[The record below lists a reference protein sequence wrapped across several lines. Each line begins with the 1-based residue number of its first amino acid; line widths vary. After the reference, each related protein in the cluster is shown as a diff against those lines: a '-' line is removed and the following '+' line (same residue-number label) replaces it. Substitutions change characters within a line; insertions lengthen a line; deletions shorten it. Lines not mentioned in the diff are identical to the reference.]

1 MEVVSITPSDLSLRL
16 ATPEDAAVI
25 ASHRVRMFLEA
36 KGWPEERGA
45 ELLAALPPFLT
56 RAIGAGTY
64 RGWLLATP
72 DGAVIAGAGVQVREL
87 IPRLEV
93 LAGPEALVVNVFVE
107 PPFRRRGL
115 TRQLMAA
122 ILDWCRAEGIGRI
135 VLHPT
140 DAARPLYES
149 LGFAASGELILYS

>member
-1 MEVVSITPSDLSLRL
+1 METSEYTLRP
-16 ATPEDAAVI
+16 ATPEDAALI

-45 ELLAALPPFLT
+45 ELLAALPPFLE
-56 RAIGAGTY
+56 RALRDGNY
-64 RGWLLATP
+64 RGWFLTTAA
-72 DGAVIAGAGVQVREL
+72 GAVVAGAGVQVREL

-93 LAGPEALVVNVFVE
+93 LAGPEALVVNVYVE
-107 PPFRRRGL
+107 PNHRRQGL
-115 TRQLMAA
+115 ARQLMAA

-149 LGFAASGELILYS
+149 IGFAASGELIMYR

>member
-1 MEVVSITPSDLSLRL
+1 MRDAELTLRL

-45 ELLAALPPFLT
+45 ELLATAD
-56 RAIGAGTY
+56 GT
-64 RGWLLATP
+64 
-72 DGAVIAGAGVQVREL
+72 VVAGAGVQVRDL

-107 PPFRRRGL
+107 PTFRRGGL
-115 TRQLMAA
+115 ARQLMVA

-140 DAARPLYES
+140 DAARSLYES
-149 LGFAASGELILYS
+149 LGFSTSGELNLYS

>member
-1 MEVVSITPSDLSLRL
+1 MGDVELTLRL

-45 ELLAALPPFLT
+45 ELLAVLPPFLA

-64 RGWLLATP
+64 RGWLLTTA
-72 DGAVIAGAGVQVREL
+72 DGAVVAGAGVQVRDL

-107 PPFRRRGL
+107 PPYRRRGL
-115 TRQLMAA
+115 ARQLMVA
-122 ILDWCRAEGIGRI
+122 ILDWCRVEGIVRI

-140 DAARPLYES
+140 DAARPLYVS
-149 LGFAASGELILYS
+149 LGFATSGELILYS

>member
-1 MEVVSITPSDLSLRL
+1 MRDAELTLRL

-45 ELLAALPPFLT
+45 ALLAALPSFLA

-64 RGWLLATP
+64 RGWLLTTA
-72 DGAVIAGAGVQVREL
+72 DGTVVAGAGVQVREL

-107 PPFRRRGL
+107 PTFRRRGL
-115 TRQLMAA
+115 ARQLMVA

-140 DAARPLYES
+140 DAARSLYES
-149 LGFAASGELILYS
+149 LGFSTSGELILYS